1 MLRDVKLTG
10 TTDASGNLTV
20 NADTQIAGLLFGIEW
35 VVGTFAAGVDAVIS
49 MQSTPSGVAKTVL
62 TLTNANANAFYNPRE
77 AEHDNTGAAITGAY
91 CYPLVIGKPRLV
103 VAQGGNTMTGTCILY
118 YTPL

>member
-20 NADTQIAGLLFGIEW
+20 DADMQIAGLLFGIEW
-35 VVGTFAAGVDAVIS
+35 VVGSFDTGVDAVVS
-49 MQSTPSGVAKTVL
+49 MQTTPSGVAKTVL

-91 CYPLVIGKPRLV
+91 CYPLVVGKPRLTV
-103 VAQGGNTMTGTCILY
+103 SSGGNTKTGTCILY
-118 YTPL
+118 YTPI